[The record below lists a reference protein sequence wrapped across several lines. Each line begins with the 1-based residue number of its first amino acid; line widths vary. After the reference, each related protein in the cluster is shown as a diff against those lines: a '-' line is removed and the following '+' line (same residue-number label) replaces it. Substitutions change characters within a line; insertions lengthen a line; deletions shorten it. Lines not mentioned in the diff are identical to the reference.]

1 MLQNLHVK
9 NLALIDE
16 CEVEFSDGLNILS
29 GETGAGKSI
38 IIGSINLALGEKVQ
52 KEMLRDNEKPAFVE
66 LIFSVEDPKIIEA
79 LRELDVEVEDG
90 CVILSRKITQSRAV
104 GRVNGEAVSVSRMK
118 EIASYLIDIHGQ
130 HEHQSLLS
138 KKKHLDILDEYAKQ
152 PLGDKKQQLSV
163 TYKAYRALK
172 DEYEKS
178 NIDNEERSRELSFLE
193 YEVKEI
199 EEASLVSG
207 EDEELEAQFRKFSNG
222 KKIMEGVNAAYSA
235 TGGEMESAS
244 ELIGRAVRELSLV
257 SGYDE
262 DVEALESQLSEIDSL
277 LSDFNHEIS
286 GYISQAEF
294 DEETFYETQKRLDE
308 INHLKSK
315 YGNSIDD
322 ILIALN
328 EKRERISVLNDYDS
342 YLQKLEQQ
350 LAKKEKELA
359 QISDEVSEIRQ
370 KSAVKLVSEIKSAL
384 NDLNFLDVQFDMQF
398 DRLPDYTANGID
410 APEFLIS
417 TNPGEPLK
425 PLGRV
430 ASGGELSRIMLGIKT
445 IMAEN
450 DHIESLI
457 FDEIDSGISGRT
469 AQMVSEKMNELG
481 RNHQIICITHLP
493 QIAAMA
499 DAHFLIEKAV
509 ENKSTVSRIRRLT
522 DNDSVAEL
530 ARSKNH
536 RYRDGERTRDESTC
550 HGEKNLTLSVY
561 GAVDYQ
567 YITGG
572 QPYVPFGMIT
582 CPFLWIIIIIS
593 LCFFDI
599 SDSSLLLYLL
609 SFSIIFSTSLIPCTS
624 SGVMALSTSTSF
636 CRIIVSP
643 SGIIFCSP
651 LRISTISV
659 SGGSVRSFSLWP
671 HHR

>member
-199 EEASLVSG
+199 EEASLVPG

-222 KKIMEGVNAAYSA
+222 KKIIEGVNAAYSA

-277 LSDFNHEIS
+277 LSDFLNYGMKEGRQGIVYFDVNSYKRRYKDLRMAFGNDLKLYYLHYVYS
-286 GYISQAEF
+286 GQSEHRIASGPVNNF
-294 DEETFYETQKRLDE
+294 DAITVYNGVDYASVYDYNYYVNKYPDIRAAFGDDDMAVLAHFVNYGMSEGRRGNEAFD
-308 INHLKSK
+308 INSYRNAYSDLRAAFGMDLKQYYLHYLYAGKS
-315 YGNSIDD
+315 
-322 ILIALN
+322 
-328 EKRERISVLNDYDS
+328 EKRVTSGATELVNPLTVYNGVDYSSVYDYNYYINLYPDIRAAFGNDD
-342 YLQKLEQQ
+342 
-350 LAKKEKELA
+350 
-359 QISDEVSEIRQ
+359 R
-370 KSAVKLVSEIKSAL
+370 AVL
-384 NDLNFLDVQFDMQF
+384 
-398 DRLPDYTANGID
+398 
-410 APEFLIS
+410 
-417 TNPGEPLK
+417 
-425 PLGRV
+425 
-430 ASGGELSRIMLGIKT
+430 
-445 IMAEN
+445 
-450 DHIESLI
+450 
-457 FDEIDSGISGRT
+457 
-469 AQMVSEKMNELG
+469 
-481 RNHQIICITHLP
+481 
-493 QIAAMA
+493 
-499 DAHFLIEKAV
+499 AHFINYGMTEGRRGNATFDV
-509 ENKSTVSRIRRLT
+509 AAYRNKYADLQQAFG
-522 DNDSVAEL
+522 NDWKGYYEHYVQYGLAEG
-530 ARSKNH
+530 R
-536 RYRDGERTRDESTC
+536 
-550 HGEKNLTLSVY
+550 
-561 GAVDYQ
+561 
-567 YITGG
+567 
-572 QPYVPFGMIT
+572 
-582 CPFLWIIIIIS
+582 
-593 LCFFDI
+593 
-599 SDSSLLLYLL
+599 
-609 SFSIIFSTSLIPCTS
+609 
-624 SGVMALSTSTSF
+624 
-636 CRIIVSP
+636 
-643 SGIIFCSP
+643 
-651 LRISTISV
+651 
-659 SGGSVRSFSLWP
+659 
-671 HHR
+671 